1 MHIQS
6 GRLMS
11 SEHTLAHDD
20 ELVQRVVARLQCR
33 LGKQVRNFQ
42 MSGREDG
49 LILRGQARTY
59 YGKQMVQEVV
69 MEVSGLSILAND
81 IEVQCF
87 AFPQRRAAAPKQGPF
102 RWAIPR

>member
-11 SEHTLAHDD
+11 SEHMLPQDD
-20 ELVQRVVARLQCR
+20 ELVQRVVVRLQIR
-33 LGKQVRNFQ
+33 LGSQLRDFQ
-42 MSGREDG
+42 MSAREDG
-49 LILRGQARTY
+49 LILRGKVRTY

-87 AFPQRRAAAPKQGPF
+87 AFPQRRAAAPKQGSF